1 MNFFKSLCALPA
13 LKYISFLASGF
24 VFSFATAQ
32 DNTSHLKVWGGAAA
46 GYSHLMS
53 QSKSEV
59 SKYGYHFRA
68 DGALSLRLGLWD
80 TEAGGAWL
88 YNNIST
94 SKGEDTRTE
103 KDGTVFREKDL
114 SIRSRTGEMSLAVRR
129 EWKPNFRMG
138 PIVRALLDKSVSFSK
153 ANPTAGPHFLT
164 GASATLDTDF
174 IPVFS
179 DRLTAELTTDI
190 TIPHRQ
196 IILASVGFQIGFG
209 PSSEPRIKE
218 EVKVTPPPA
227 PVVPAP
233 LPKVRIVLDGQLINF
248 DTAKSELEPRLD
260 TFVRKLGAILKTHNA
275 LWQTLAIEG
284 HTDSRG
290 KLEYNIDLSS
300 RRAST
305 IKRLLLESGVAPA
318 KVSAEGFG
326 PNQLAVNPEKT
337 PADYRK
343 NRRVVFIFEG
353 VVDAS
358 VMYQEIKNLRKAMGL
373 QEQL

>member
-1 MNFFKSLCALPA
+1 M
-13 LKYISFLASGF
+13 KYISFLASGF
-24 VFSFATAQ
+24 VFSFAIAQ
-32 DNTSHLKVWGGAAA
+32 DNTSHLKVWVGAAA

-59 SKYGYHFRA
+59 SKYGYHLRV
-68 DGALSLRLGLWD
+68 DGALGLRLGLWD
-80 TEAGGAWL
+80 TEVGGAWL
-88 YNNIST
+88 YNNIGT

-103 KDGTVFREKDL
+103 KDGTVFREKEL
-114 SIRSRTGEMSLAVRR
+114 SIRSRTGEMSLAARR
-129 EWKPNFRMG
+129 EWKQNFRAG

-153 ANPTAGPHFLT
+153 ANPVAGPHFLA

-174 IPVFS
+174 VPVFS
-179 DRLTAELTTDI
+179 DRLTAEITTDV
-190 TIPHRQ
+190 TIPNRQ

-218 EVKVTPPPA
+218 EAKVTPPPA
-227 PVVPAP
+227 APAP
-233 LPKVRIVLDGQLINF
+233 VPKVRIVLDGQLVNF
-248 DTAKSELEPRLD
+248 DTAKSELEARFD

-290 KLEYNIDLSS
+290 KLEYNIDLST

-305 IKRLLLESGVAPA
+305 IKRLLLESGVAPT

-337 PADYRK
+337 PADLRK
-343 NRRVVFIFEG
+343 NRRVVFIFDG

-358 VMYQEIKNLRKAMGL
+358 IMYQEIKNLRKEMGL
-373 QEQL
+373 QEN